1 MISRINNHQRYI
13 NHEDYINHYILGKKK
28 EKDKYCYQ
36 PTNRALTI
44 MACHVSDMVRLQTI
58 KQNIQYLNFKNNH
71 IIVVTTANLPLN
83 TKLKHF
89 CNINKIQY
97 LETVNDK
104 WLDFGKWLYVL
115 ENTDYTDY
123 ESIYFTND
131 SFIIKSSIFHF
142 FNLAFEKKTEIY
154 AYTSS
159 SEIKYHYQSYLFSIN
174 KDVISKFIHFIREKI
189 YLKTQTQFD
198 AVHIELNLLHNFT
211 SKDCFLDL
219 GKNESNIKQN
229 IFFTNNQFYYPLFNS
244 QLLPFVKLKRTTTVT
259 NKNGSNKLI
268 NSSFYKW

>member
-1 MISRINNHQRYI
+1 MISRVNNHRDYI
-13 NHEDYINHYILGKKK
+13 NYPDYINHYILEKKK
-28 EKDKYCYQ
+28 EKDKYCYP
-36 PTNRALTI
+36 PTHRALTI
-44 MACHVSDMVRLQTI
+44 IACHVSDMVRLQTI
-58 KQNIQYLNFKNNH
+58 KQNIRYLNFKHNN

-83 TKLKHF
+83 TKLKQF
-89 CNINKIQY
+89 CNTNKIQY

-142 FNLAFEKKTEIY
+142 FNLAFEKKKEIY

-159 SEIKYHYQSYLFSIN
+159 SELNYHYQSYLFSIN
-174 KDVISKFIHFIREKI
+174 KEVISTFIHLIREKI
-189 YLKTQTQFD
+189 DLKTQFN

-211 SKDCFLDL
+211 NKDCFLDL

-229 IFFTNNQFYYPLFNS
+229 IFFTNNQFYYPLFNA
-244 QLLPFVKLKRTTTVT
+244 QLLPFVKLKRTITNN
-259 NKNGSNKLI
+259 NKNGSKKLI
-268 NSSFYKW
+268 NSSFYQW

>member
-1 MISRINNHQRYI
+1 MISRINNQVYISHQ
-13 NHEDYINHYILGKKK
+13 DYINHYILEKKK
-28 EKDKYCYQ
+28 EKDKYCYP
-36 PTNRALTI
+36 PTHRALTI

-58 KQNIQYLNFKNNH
+58 KQNIRYLDFKHNH

-83 TKLKHF
+83 VKLKQF
-89 CNINKIQY
+89 CNIHNIQY
-97 LETVNDK
+97 LETTNDK
-104 WLDFGKWLYVL
+104 WLDFGKWLHVL

-142 FNLAFEKKTEIY
+142 FNLAFEKQTEIY

-159 SEIKYHYQSYLFSIN
+159 SEVKYHYQSYLFNIN
-174 KDVISKFIHFIREKI
+174 KEAISKLIHFIKM
-189 YLKTQTQFD
+189 KTQFD
-198 AVHIELNLLHNFT
+198 AVHIELNLLHHFT

-219 GKNESNIKQN
+219 GKNESNIKKN
-229 IFFTNNQFYYPLFNS
+229 IFFTNNEFYYPLFNS
-244 QLLPFVKLKRTTTVT
+244 HLLPFVKLKRTIT